1 MRGKL
6 RTVKNAVVHVVL
18 LAVIFLAAVVLFERW
33 INESLPLEAEEM
45 ASSTF
50 PLVYIH
56 DNGTNYNCLH
66 GYAAKMD
73 VNYIRDTLTVLND
86 DHQLDIQIQPF
97 NMSVENVS
105 YEVLTLD
112 GSESLENTRVV
123 SLKEENNYL
132 NATLQIQNKM
142 LMNQEYILQIQVTA
156 GGRDIY
162 FYTRLVLEDGLHL
175 DEYLDFVAGFYE
187 KCVNGTDESTLAAAV
202 EPDETTDQRSSM
214 ASVNIHD
221 SVARLMWQNLKPQV
235 YYKPTPSLVDI
246 NGTTASFVLNY
257 RISSVSDTGVTEIY
271 NVKEFYRL
279 RYTDSRVF
287 LLDFTRNTEEV
298 FDTNDDVISA
308 KGINLG
314 IASSDI
320 SYAMDPDKK
329 IIAFVQEN
337 ELWSYEINSGR
348 MTRIFG
354 FPQKENMDYRDF
366 YDKNEIKILRVDAA
380 GNVWFCVS
388 GYMNRGTHEG
398 ENGVALYYYEQASST
413 VEEAAFLQSMESYA
427 RLKLDVD
434 ALAYITDNEDSFY
447 ILLEENIY
455 QVNLNTKTYELV
467 AEGIHN
473 ECYAGSDSNRHFA
486 WLEEGERY
494 NSSTLHRIDL
504 ETGLVQEITCG
515 ENERLRPVAFMGED
529 LVYGTAKTS
538 DLDLSHEGNQ
548 LFPMYRLTIV
558 NAAGEEVKTYQPD
571 GVYVMKAEKTE
582 NMLLLTRAVKQ
593 GEAYTETTTDN
604 IVSSDTKEEVEYG
617 AATQKSTRKGGETI
631 LRVGQSL
638 SDKKVQTVNAKLLT
652 GGDGTSIAIPVN
664 QKHEQLYY
672 VYARGSL
679 ESIWTSAGEAIR
691 RADEQV
697 GVVVNDAKE
706 FVWERGNKEDTAQ
719 IPVENI
725 PVAFQS
731 GSMDTAAL
739 TSALGKT
746 AIDLTGCTLDEIL
759 YFVSNKRPV
768 LAAADGGCVIITG
781 YDDYGNLILLKPGET
796 ETYFYGPEDSQ
807 ALFEAAGNQFVTYL
821 TGMEN

>member
-1 MRGKL
+1 M
-6 RTVKNAVVHVVL
+6 
-18 LAVIFLAAVVLFERW
+18 
-33 INESLPLEAEEM
+33 
-45 ASSTF
+45 
-50 PLVYIH
+50 
-56 DNGTNYNCLH
+56 
-66 GYAAKMD
+66 
-73 VNYIRDTLTVLND
+73 
-86 DHQLDIQIQPF
+86 
-97 NMSVENVS
+97 
-105 YEVLTLD
+105 
-112 GSESLENTRVV
+112 
-123 SLKEENNYL
+123 
-132 NATLQIQNKM
+132 
-142 LMNQEYILQIQVTA
+142 
-156 GGRDIY
+156 
-162 FYTRLVLEDGLHL
+162 
-175 DEYLDFVAGFYE
+175 
-187 KCVNGTDESTLAAAV
+187 
-202 EPDETTDQRSSM
+202 
-214 ASVNIHD
+214 
-221 SVARLMWQNLKPQV
+221 
-235 YYKPTPSLVDI
+235 
-246 NGTTASFVLNY
+246 
-257 RISSVSDTGVTEIY
+257 
-271 NVKEFYRL
+271 
-279 RYTDSRVF
+279 
-287 LLDFTRNTEEV
+287 
-298 FDTNDDVISA
+298 
-308 KGINLG
+308 
-314 IASSDI
+314 
-320 SYAMDPDKK
+320 
-329 IIAFVQEN
+329 
-337 ELWSYEINSGR
+337 
-348 MTRIFG
+348 
-354 FPQKENMDYRDF
+354 
-366 YDKNEIKILRVDAA
+366 
-380 GNVWFCVS
+380 
-388 GYMNRGTHEG
+388 
-398 ENGVALYYYEQASST
+398 
-413 VEEAAFLQSMESYA
+413 
-427 RLKLDVD
+427 
-434 ALAYITDNEDSFY
+434 
-447 ILLEENIY
+447 
-455 QVNLNTKTYELV
+455 

-473 ECYAGSDSNRHFA
+473 ECYAGSDSNRYFA

-571 GVYVMKAEKTE
+571 GVYVVKAEKTE
-582 NMLLLTRAVKQ
+582 NTLLLTRAVKQ

-725 PVAFQS
+725 PVVFQS